1 MKQSLVMD
9 LKTLAYIFMN
19 KITKWN
25 HKNIAALNP
34 NVILPD
40 MPIIT
45 VVSVNSTAVNWL
57 VSKMLSIVP
66 EFRELVCYFQSHTAM
81 L

>member
-1 MKQSLVMD
+1 MD
-9 LKTLAYIFMN
+9 MKTLAYIYMN

-40 MPIIT
+40 LPIIT
-45 VVSVNSTAVNWL
+45 VVSINSTASNWL

-66 EFRELVCYFQSHTAM
+66 EFRELVCIPSDHTTM